1 MRHRCTAPV
10 PGAASVS
17 RLRRAD
23 SSLSFLLFLA
33 GLELDFDRLR
43 GRTLRTAANAFAL
56 SFALALGLAL
66 RLGGTFGA
74 AGLVKPPLLI
84 AVILAA
90 TSVGIVIPILV
101 DSGQADTPLGRLA
114 EAGGSLAEVIP
125 VLLLSLLPDC

>member
-1 MRHRCTAPV
+1 LGSPLGSAAP
-10 PGAASVS
+10 SE
-17 RLRRAD
+17 R
-23 SSLSFLLFLA
+23 
-33 GLELDFDRLR
+33 
-43 GRTLRTAANAFAL
+43 
-56 SFALALGLAL
+56 
-66 RLGGTFGA
+66 
-74 AGLVKPPLLI
+74 PLLI